1 MADMSVASNNERRL
15 VVSDRPTFAAKDD
28 IRFERKPPDR
38 NILDRDRIVDG
49 LKQWGVVL
57 VFVGLVICFSVLL
70 PDTFLTTR
78 NAINILNNSP
88 ALLLFA
94 TAATL
99 ALILGEFDLSFPA
112 VADLVAVS
120 VGVLVTSFG

>member
-1 MADMSVASNNERRL
+1 GSGDLCRALVYAVSVLTFIGRTRGGNSMADMSVASNNERRL
-15 VVSDRPTFAAKDD
+15 VVSDRA
-28 IRFERKPPDR
+28 
-38 NILDRDRIVDG
+38 ILDRDRIVDG

-88 ALLLFA
+88 ALILFA
-94 TAATL
+94 TGA
-99 ALILGEFDLSFPA
+99 
-112 VADLVAVS
+112 
-120 VGVLVTSFG
+120 